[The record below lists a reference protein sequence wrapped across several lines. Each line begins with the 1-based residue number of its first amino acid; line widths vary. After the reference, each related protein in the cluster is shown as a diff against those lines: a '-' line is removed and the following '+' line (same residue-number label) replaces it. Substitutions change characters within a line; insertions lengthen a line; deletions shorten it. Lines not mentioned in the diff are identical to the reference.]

1 MCVRLMQIV
10 YQIKLLLT
18 AVVGRIVLN
27 NQLDNNDNIFF
38 NFSNRLYFYN
48 NENVQYIFKTFCFR
62 SIGVSK
68 QISMNNVSNI

>member
-38 NFSNRLYFYN
+38 N
-48 NENVQYIFKTFCFR
+48 VQYIFKTFCFR

>member
-10 YQIKLLLT
+10 YQFKLLLT
-18 AVVGRIVLN
+18 AVVGRTVLN
-27 NQLDNNDNIFF
+27 NQLDNNDNIF
-38 NFSNRLYFYN
+38 LTL
-48 NENVQYIFKTFCFR
+48 VIDCIFITMKMCSIYLKTFCFR